1 MREGEKIVVT
11 DGEVNTF
18 YPSLSPP
25 SPLSLCKCTHVNII
39 YITSLSLSS
48 DIAKMSVFMENGL
61 YFPEEDT
68 ERGVENEIPGLD
80 YLEDASRSV
89 ELVREEGRDGQ
100 LGSFGFTL
108 IQEKPPRVGTVI
120 PGKPNY
126 CMTG

>member
-1 MREGEKIVVT
+1 
-11 DGEVNTF
+11 
-18 YPSLSPP
+18 
-25 SPLSLCKCTHVNII
+25 
-39 YITSLSLSS
+39 
-48 DIAKMSVFMENGL
+48 MENGL

-126 CMTG
+126 YLLHDWVSGRVIFFLTVQMTKICVHAKCTNEWPRD